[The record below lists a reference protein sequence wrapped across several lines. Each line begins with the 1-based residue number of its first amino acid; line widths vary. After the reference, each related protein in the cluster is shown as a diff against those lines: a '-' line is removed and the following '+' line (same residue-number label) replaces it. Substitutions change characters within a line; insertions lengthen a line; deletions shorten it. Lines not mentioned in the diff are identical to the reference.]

1 MGSTA
6 ALPLSIG
13 GKHYAKKKQSSRISG
28 MSDTCCGNDCDKF
41 CGTGGYVTWKRNK
54 KTVSN
59 RC

>member
-54 KTVSN
+54 KAVSN